1 MPACRR
7 AHAPPILAAVLALML
22 AGCETQMDSL
32 DKGTSSTDTFLQIT
46 AEGAGGIDGN
56 TAYSSKA
63 ILAAL
68 PGYNTGSVLIG
79 LENETTNATV
89 VFRKI
94 MGGQVQVLHILPGN
108 GGKVGQ
114 IHGVTHH
121 VIGPAG
127 ERPGMT
133 LAETGVSPSSC
144 RIGANLWLGMAIC
157 RSRAAP
163 NVLLTFSFK
172 GEAAM
177 ADRLPPPQVL
187 ATGELQRII
196 WTPPT
201 GA

>member
-1 MPACRR
+1 MPAFRR
-7 AHAPPILAAVLALML
+7 ALASSILAALPAIML
-22 AGCETQMDSL
+22 AGCDSQMDSI
-32 DKGTSSTDTFLQIT
+32 DKGTSSTETFLQIT
-46 AEGAGGIDGN
+46 ADGAGGLDAN

-63 ILAAL
+63 IMAAL
-68 PGYNTGSVLIG
+68 PGYATGSVLIG

-94 MGGQVQVLHILPGN
+94 MGGQVQVLHVLPGN

-121 VIGPAG
+121 VVGPAG

-133 LAETGVSPSSC
+133 LAEAGVNPASC

-172 GEAAM
+172 GEYAM
-177 ADRLPPPQVL
+177 SNRLPSPQVL